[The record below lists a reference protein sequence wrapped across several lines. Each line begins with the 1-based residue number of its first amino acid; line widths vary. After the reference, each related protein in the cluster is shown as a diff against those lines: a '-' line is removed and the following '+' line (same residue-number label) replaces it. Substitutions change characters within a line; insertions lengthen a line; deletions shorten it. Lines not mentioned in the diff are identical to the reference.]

1 MKRNMEL
8 DKKVS
13 KKNMNFQHLAVITR
27 NSDFFFNLEKT
38 AAKSKLKENR
48 LRKIFRKSLRMLS

>member
-38 AAKSKLKENR
+38 AAKS
-48 LRKIFRKSLRMLS
+48 